1 LPQGYTRDEKGVVM
15 DEQGNYYLP
24 VEKATNVPYFIN
36 QERGTMGHIVPVR
49 YE

>member
-1 LPQGYTRDEKGVVM
+1 MPQGYTRDEKGVAM

-36 QERGTMGHIVPVR
+36 QERGTMGHTVPVR